1 MLQAISLFGYLVF
14 AIRISVTDLK
24 YRLIYHKDLFVLL
37 AFIATVSLNEI
48 DFPKSFDRIALAT
61 LVLGVFF
68 LIFGRHIGAGD
79 IKLFWV
85 MSFWSESFAKWL
97 QLFSFTWVLGG
108 IFTLA
113 TALRHRRISGS
124 IPFAPFIFIAFFS
137 LVAP

>member
-1 MLQAISLFGYLVF
+1 MLQAISLLGYLVF
-14 AIRISVTDLK
+14 AVRISVTDLK

-37 AFIATVSLNEI
+37 AFIATLGLNGI
-48 DFPKSFDRIALAT
+48 DSPRSFDQIALVT

-85 MSFWSESFAKWL
+85 MSFWSESFVKWL
-97 QLFSFTWVLGG
+97 QLFSFAWVLGG

-113 TALRHRRISGS
+113 TVLLHRRISGS